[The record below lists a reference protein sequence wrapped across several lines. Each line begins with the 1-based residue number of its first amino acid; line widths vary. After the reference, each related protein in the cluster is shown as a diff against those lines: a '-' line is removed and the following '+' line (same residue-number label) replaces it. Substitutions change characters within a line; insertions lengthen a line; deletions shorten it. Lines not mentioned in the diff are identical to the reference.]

1 MAKIEPFER
10 FTQRYE
16 EWFEKHRLV
25 YQSELKAVDML
36 LPENREGCVE
46 IGVGTGRFAAPLG
59 IKYGVEPSK
68 KMAEIARKRGITV
81 YEGVAEDLP
90 FENESFDCVLFV
102 TTVCFVDDSEKALKE
117 AYRVLK
123 KGGYIVIGFIDKKS
137 PLGEYY
143 QSIKDKNPFYREA
156 KFVSTDEL
164 VEVMK
169 KIGFRDFRFVQTVF
183 HRLDEIKE
191 IEPVKEGYG
200 EGSFVVV
207 RARK

>member
-1 MAKIEPFER
+1 MKSYLSEEMMAKVEPFER

-16 EWFEKHRLV
+16 EWFEKHRLA
-25 YQSELKAVDML
+25 YLSELRAVDML
-36 LPENREGCVE
+36 LPENRERCVE
-46 IGVGTGRFAAPLG
+46 IGVGTGRFAVPLG

-68 KMAEIARKRGITV
+68 KMAEIARKRGI
-81 YEGVAEDLP
+81 
-90 FENESFDCVLFV
+90 
-102 TTVCFVDDSEKALKE
+102 
-117 AYRVLK
+117 RVLK
-123 KGGYIVIGFIDKKS
+123 KEGYIVIGFIDRKS
-137 PLGEYY
+137 PLGKYY

-156 KFVSTDEL
+156 RFISTDEL
-164 VEVMK
+164 VEIMK
-169 KIGFRDFRFVQTVF
+169 KISFRDFRFVQTVF